1 MSTPPE
7 NAPTERQPVVAD
19 PPPPASTRSGRSSG
33 GGYDPV
39 SRIALIVIAAVM
51 VIFLVLVL
59 GGYHFN
65 VTTDKGK
72 DRGDRGGKDHTPK
85 VTHSANP

>member
-7 NAPTERQPVVAD
+7 HAPTEPQPSVTA
-19 PPPPASTRSGRSSG
+19 PATPTRSSRVSG

-72 DRGDRGGKDHTPK
+72 DKGDRGGKVHSPK